1 MISAFSVSVVLT
13 SAFIGNR
20 PVGNMPVVFHIFLLA
35 VVGYTI
41 VTAIG
46 SSIVVY
52 IFPLLFKRFFDE
64 KQWTKGKYFIFAFAI
79 ILTIAVANALYA
91 YYFVRIIFYPEI
103 DDISFS
109 MVLNNFLIITPVIG
123 IIPTIFGY
131 FWLKNRALYVDLH
144 ETEDQN
150 RKLIFR
156 IQENAS
162 NEKII
167 TLSGNTKDSLT
178 LFPQELL
185 YMESVGNYVHVHYQ
199 MNGQISEKTLRATLL
214 QMEELLS
221 DYPFFV
227 RCHRAFIVNIRHIAK
242 MKGAKLWIN
251 STETQIPVSKTGKT
265 KINNL
270 SQIHTLY
277 PNF

>member
-1 MISAFSVSVVLT
+1 MANGDDLRLQRICCADQRVYS
-13 SAFIGNR
+13 NR

-52 IFPLLFKRFFDE
+52 IFPILFKRFFDE

-91 YYFVRIIFYPEI
+91 YYFIRIIFYPEI

-109 MVLNNFLIITPVIG
+109 MVLNHFLITTPIIG
-123 IIPTIFGY
+123 IIPTILGY

-144 ETEDQN
+144 EKEDQN

-162 NEKII
+162 DEKNHYLIRQYQRFADIVSAGIAVYRIGGQLCTCSLSNEW
-167 TLSGNTKDSLT
+167 
-178 LFPQELL
+178 
-185 YMESVGNYVHVHYQ
+185 
-199 MNGQISEKTLRATLL
+199 A
-214 QMEELLS
+214 
-221 DYPFFV
+221 
-227 RCHRAFIVNIRHIAK
+227 NIRK
-242 MKGAKLWIN
+242 N
-251 STETQIPVSKTGKT
+251 VSGYLAANGRTFER
-265 KINNL
+265 L
-270 SQIHTLY
+270 SVFCPLPPCIHY
-277 PNF
+277 